1 MSHMDPTVMLAALDV
16 GHPAVEPPV
25 ADLVAEPAFFPE
37 WALPIAVVSSICLAL
52 TTVPGSAHCDT
63 ALLPP
68 RSVALTI
75 VNVRPL
81 P

>member
-1 MSHMDPTVMLAALDV
+1 MSHMDPAVMLAALDV
-16 GHPAVEPPV
+16 GRPAVEPPV

-52 TTVPGSAHCDT
+52 TTVPGSAHCDST
-63 ALLPP
+63 LLPP
-68 RSVALTI
+68 RPVALT
-75 VNVRPL
+75 VVDARSL